1 VPNTLVYISKTIFN
15 QISIPLKFSIST
27 REFERAFGKS
37 NQKIK
42 LVLILL
48 YYTDEHLE

>member
-1 VPNTLVYISKTIFN
+1 VQSTLVFISKTIFN
-15 QISIPLKFSIST
+15 QISIPLNFSIST